1 MIEFARGPAGQPE
14 ATEREREA
22 IEDALRGCD
31 SPASRF
37 GQLNVAFNN
46 PRHFSNPAFG
56 YERPLIQAFLDEVA
70 QVARSETARL
80 VVMGGSHCDP
90 WRGHASAMF
99 PEGWAC
105 DTYVRFRVSC
115 SSSCSS
121 SCCSPELQVLNSVHV
136 FHFLVDAPMQTIAR

>member
-31 SPASRF
+31 SPASWF

-56 YERPLIQAFLDEVA
+56 YEQPLVQAFLYEVA

-80 VVMGGSHCDP
+80 VVMGGAHCDP

-99 PEGWAC
+99 PDSWAC
-105 DTYVRFRVSC
+105 DTYARFRV
-115 SSSCSS
+115 S
-121 SCCSPELQVLNSVHV
+121 SCCSPMQVLNAVHV
-136 FHFLVDAPMQTIAR
+136 FHFLLDAPRVVRNEIIRPQE